1 MNNPMPDTDAPIDD
15 WGVWSEKRD
24 MERGKGVKVIPI
36 SDKYRDNWDKIF
48 KDGEKKD
55 DKGRKA

>member
-24 MERGKGVKVIPI
+24 MERGKGVKIFPI
-36 SDKYRDNWDKIF
+36 SDKYRENWDRIF
-48 KDGEKKD
+48 KDAEKKD
-55 DKGRKA
+55 DKDRKA

>member
-24 MERGKGVKVIPI
+24 MERGKGVKIFPI
-36 SDKYRDNWDKIF
+36 SDKYRENWDRIF
-48 KDGEKKD
+48 KDAEKKD
-55 DKGRKA
+55 DKDRNA

>member
-24 MERGKGVKVIPI
+24 MERGKGVKIFPI
-36 SDKYRDNWDKIF
+36 SDKYRENWGRIF
-48 KDGEKKD
+48 KDAEKKD
-55 DKGRKA
+55 DKARKA